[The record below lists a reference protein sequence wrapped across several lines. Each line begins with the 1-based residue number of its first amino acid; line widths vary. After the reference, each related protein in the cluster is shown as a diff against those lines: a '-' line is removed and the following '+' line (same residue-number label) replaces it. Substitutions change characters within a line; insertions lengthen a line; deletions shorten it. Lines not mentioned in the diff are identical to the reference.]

1 LEDGGKRHAA
11 VAAAGRQEGLIV
23 GAALSLRARF
33 DRWLH
38 GAPDDSVLRWLFRA
52 MLAITV
58 TVLAVDFWQLN
69 EREMQPNVSLPQ
81 LQRTADPATPL
92 RPRGDRGAPKHQ
104 SDAALHA
111 PMWFELLA
119 DGRLNAVGT
128 ISPGTAKTFA
138 EEIAKRGSYVKTV
151 VLHSPGG
158 SVADALE
165 MGRLIRQKGFN
176 TAVETGRYCASSCP
190 LMFAGGVER
199 YAGDKAVVGVHQVF
213 SISQVGAPVADTSEA
228 VQRVA
233 AECQRYL
240 REMGVDL
247 EVWMRAMETPRDAL
261 YYFKQDELL
270 SLKLATQ
277 RGDARTPFPASSAK
291 S

>member
-1 LEDGGKRHAA
+1 LTVSSPTLPAR
-11 VAAAGRQEGLIV
+11 
-23 GAALSLRARF
+23 LRA
-33 DRWLH
+33 WLH
-38 GAPDDSVLRWLFRA
+38 GSPDDAVLRWLFRA
-52 MLAITV
+52 MLATTV

-69 EREMQPNVSLPQ
+69 ARETEPGGAAPQ
-81 LQRTADPATPL
+81 VQRTDEPATPQ
-92 RPRGDRGAPKHQ
+92 RPSGDRGAPRQK
-104 SDAALHA
+104 SDAALNA
-111 PMWFELLA
+111 LMSFELVA

-128 ISPGTAKTFA
+128 IGPDTAKAFA
-138 EEIAKRGSYVKTV
+138 AEIAKRGSYVKTI

-158 SVADALE
+158 SVSDALQ
-165 MGRLIRQKGFN
+165 MGRLIRQKGYN

-190 LMFAGGVER
+190 LLFAGGVER

-213 SISQVGAPVADTSEA
+213 SIPQIGVAPADSSET

-240 REMGVDL
+240 RDMGVDL

-261 YYFKQDELL
+261 YYFKQEELFA
-270 SLKLATQ
+270 LKLATQ
-277 RGDARTPFPASSAK
+277 RGDGKSPPSIVSGAK

>member
-1 LEDGGKRHAA
+1 
-11 VAAAGRQEGLIV
+11 VASA
-23 GAALSLRARF
+23 SPTLRARLH
-33 DRWLH
+33 DWLH
-38 GAPDDSVLRWLFRA
+38 GSPDDAVLRWLFRA
-52 MLAITV
+52 MLVITV

-69 EREMQPNVSLPQ
+69 QRAVEDANAAPQ
-81 LQRTADPATPL
+81 VQRTAEPSAPL
-92 RPRGDRGAPKHQ
+92 LPGGDRGAPRQK
-104 SDAALHA
+104 SDPVLNAL
-111 PMWFELLA
+111 MSFELVG

-128 ISPGTAKTFA
+128 IGPGTAKAFA

-158 SVADALE
+158 SVSDALQ

-190 LMFAGGVER
+190 LIFAGGVER
-199 YAGDKAVVGVHQVF
+199 YAGDKAVLGVHQVF
-213 SISQVGAPVADTSEA
+213 SIPQIGVAATDSSET

-240 REMGVDL
+240 RDMGVDL

-261 YYFKQDELL
+261 YYFKQDELF

-277 RGDARTPFPASSAK
+277 KGDARTPGTAVSNAK

>member
-1 LEDGGKRHAA
+1 LSAA
-11 VAAAGRQEGLIV
+11 ST
-23 GAALSLRARF
+23 SLRARF
-33 DRWLH
+33 QHWLD
-38 GAPDDSVLRWLFRA
+38 GSPDDAVLRWLFRA
-52 MLAITV
+52 MLATTV

-69 EREMQPNVSLPQ
+69 QRALEETSAAPQ
-81 LQRTADPATPL
+81 VQRTGEPAAPL
-92 RPRGDRGAPKHQ
+92 RPSGDRGAPKHQ
-104 SDAALHA
+104 SDAALSA
-111 PMWFELLA
+111 LMSFELVA

-128 ISPGTAKTFA
+128 IGAGTAKTFA
-138 EEIAKRGSYVKTV
+138 DEIAKRGSYVKTI

-190 LMFAGGVER
+190 LLFAGGVER
-199 YAGDKAVVGVHQVF
+199 YAGDKAMVGVHQVF
-213 SISQVGAPVADTSEA
+213 SIPQVGVAAADSSET

-240 REMGVDL
+240 RDMGVDL

-261 YYFKQDELL
+261 YYFKQDELF

-277 RGDARTPFPASSAK
+277 RGDARTPPAAVSSAK

>member
-1 LEDGGKRHAA
+1 VSFSLPTT
-11 VAAAGRQEGLIV
+11 
-23 GAALSLRARF
+23 LRARF
-33 DRWLH
+33 GRWLH
-38 GAPDDSVLRWLFRA
+38 GSRDDAVLRWLFRA
-52 MLAITV
+52 MLGITV
-58 TVLAVDFWQLN
+58 SVLAVDFWQLN
-69 EREMQPNVSLPQ
+69 ERDLQPAIALPQ
-81 LQRTADPATPL
+81 VQRTAEPATPL

-104 SDAALHA
+104 SDAALNA
-111 PMWFELLA
+111 LMSFELLV

-128 ISPGTAKTFA
+128 IAPGTAKTFA
-138 EEIAKRGSYVKTV
+138 EEIAKRGSYVKTI

-213 SISQVGAPVADTSEA
+213 SISQVGAAVADSSEA

-277 RGDARTPFPASSAK
+277 RGDARTPSLAPSAR

>member
-1 LEDGGKRHAA
+1 MPSP
-11 VAAAGRQEGLIV
+11 
-23 GAALSLRARF
+23 SLRTRF
-33 DRWLH
+33 ERWLQ
-38 GAPDDSVLRWLFRA
+38 GAPDDAVLHWLFRA
-52 MLAITV
+52 MLATTV

-69 EREMQPNVSLPQ
+69 QRESEKTAPQ
-81 LQRTADPATPL
+81 LQRITEPAAPL
-92 RPRGDRGAPKHQ
+92 RPSGDRGAPKHQ
-104 SDAALHA
+104 SDTTLNALMA
-111 PMWFELLA
+111 FELLS

-128 ISPGTAKTFA
+128 IGPGTAKTFA
-138 EEIAKRGSYVKTV
+138 DEIAKRGSYVKTV

-158 SVADALE
+158 SVSDALE

-190 LMFAGGVER
+190 LMFAGGIER
-199 YAGDKAVVGVHQVF
+199 FAGDKAVLGVHQVF
-213 SISQVGAPVADTSEA
+213 SVPQIGVAASDGSEM

-261 YYFKQDELL
+261 YYFKQNELF

-277 RGDARTPFPASSAK
+277 KGDARALPAISSIK

>member
-1 LEDGGKRHAA
+1 MTVPSA
-11 VAAAGRQEGLIV
+11 
-23 GAALSLRARF
+23 SSTLRTRVE
-33 DRWLH
+33 RWLH
-38 GAPDDSVLRWLFRA
+38 GRPDDAVLRWLFRG
-52 MLAITV
+52 MLALTV

-69 EREMQPNVSLPQ
+69 QRPLDETSAAPQ
-81 LQRTADPATPL
+81 VQRTAKPAAPL
-92 RPRGDRGAPKHQ
+92 LPGGDRGAPRQK
-104 SDAALHA
+104 SDPALNA
-111 PMWFELLA
+111 LMSFELVA

-128 ISPGTAKTFA
+128 IGPGTAKAFA
-138 EEIAKRGSYVKTV
+138 DEIAKRGSYVKTI

-158 SVADALE
+158 SVSDALQ

-190 LMFAGGVER
+190 LVFAGGVER
-199 YAGDKAVVGVHQVF
+199 YAGDKATLGVHQVF
-213 SISQVGAPVADTSEA
+213 SIPQVGVVPSDSSET

-240 REMGVDL
+240 RDMGVDL

-261 YYFKQDELL
+261 YYFKQDELF

-277 RGDARTPFPASSAK
+277 KGDARTPAPAAVSSVK

>member
-1 LEDGGKRHAA
+1 M
-11 VAAAGRQEGLIV
+11 
-23 GAALSLRARF
+23 S
-33 DRWLH
+33 
-38 GAPDDSVLRWLFRA
+38 
-52 MLAITV
+52 
-58 TVLAVDFWQLN
+58 
-69 EREMQPNVSLPQ
+69 
-81 LQRTADPATPL
+81 
-92 RPRGDRGAPKHQ
+92 
-104 SDAALHA
+104 
-111 PMWFELLA
+111 FELLA
-119 DGRLNAVGT
+119 DGWLNAVGT
-128 ISPGTAKTFA
+128 IAPGTAKTFA
-138 EEIAKRGSYVKTV
+138 EEIAKRGSYVKTI

-165 MGRLIRQKGFN
+165 MGRLIRQNGFN

-199 YAGDKAVVGVHQVF
+199 FAGDKAVVGVHQVF
-213 SISQVGAPVADTSEA
+213 SISQVGAAVADSSEA

-277 RGDARTPFPASSAK
+277 RGDARTPSLAPSAR

>member
-1 LEDGGKRHAA
+1 MTVPSA
-11 VAAAGRQEGLIV
+11 
-23 GAALSLRARF
+23 SSTLRTRVE
-33 DRWLH
+33 RWLH
-38 GAPDDSVLRWLFRA
+38 GRPDDAVLRWLFRG
-52 MLAITV
+52 MLALTV

-69 EREMQPNVSLPQ
+69 QRPLDETSAAPQVQRMAEPAAPLLPG
-81 LQRTADPATPL
+81 
-92 RPRGDRGAPKHQ
+92 GDRGAPRQK
-104 SDAALHA
+104 SDAALNA
-111 PMWFELLA
+111 LMSFELVA

-128 ISPGTAKTFA
+128 IGPGTAKAFA
-138 EEIAKRGSYVKTV
+138 DEIAKRGSYVKTI

-158 SVADALE
+158 SVSDALQ

-190 LMFAGGVER
+190 LVFAGGVER
-199 YAGDKAVVGVHQVF
+199 YAGDKATLGVHQVF
-213 SISQVGAPVADTSEA
+213 SIPQVGVVPSDSSET

-240 REMGVDL
+240 RDMGVDL

-261 YYFKQDELL
+261 YYFKQNELF

-277 RGDARTPFPASSAK
+277 KGDARTPAPAAVSSVK

>member
-1 LEDGGKRHAA
+1 MSAA
-11 VAAAGRQEGLIV
+11 SM
-23 GAALSLRARF
+23 SLRTRF
-33 DRWLH
+33 EGWLH
-38 GAPDDSVLRWLFRA
+38 DSPDDAVLRWLFRA

-58 TVLAVDFWQLN
+58 SVLAVDFWQLN
-69 EREMQPNVSLPQ
+69 QRAVEETSAAPQ
-81 LQRTADPATPL
+81 VQRTDEPAAPL
-92 RPRGDRGAPKHQ
+92 RPNGDRGAPKHKP
-104 SDAALHA
+104 DAALNA
-111 PMWFELLA
+111 LMSFELVA

-128 ISPGTAKTFA
+128 IGPDTAKTFA
-138 EEIAKRGSYVKTV
+138 DEIAKRGSYIKTI

-158 SVADALE
+158 SVSDALE

-190 LMFAGGVER
+190 LLFAGGVER
-199 YAGDKAVVGVHQVF
+199 YVGDKAALGVHQVF
-213 SISQVGAPVADTSEA
+213 SIPQIGVTGADSSET

-240 REMGVDL
+240 RDMGVDL

-261 YYFKQDELL
+261 YYFKQDELFA
-270 SLKLATQ
+270 LKLATQ
-277 RGDARTPFPASSAK
+277 KGAARTPPPALSTAK

>member
-1 LEDGGKRHAA
+1 MT
-11 VAAAGRQEGLIV
+11 VASA
-23 GAALSLRARF
+23 SPTLRTRIE
-33 DRWLH
+33 RWLH
-38 GAPDDSVLRWLFRA
+38 GKPDDAVLRWLFRS
-52 MLAITV
+52 MLALTV

-69 EREMQPNVSLPQ
+69 QRALEETSAAPQVQRMAEPAAPLLPG
-81 LQRTADPATPL
+81 
-92 RPRGDRGAPKHQ
+92 GDRGAPRQK
-104 SDAALHA
+104 SDAALNA
-111 PMWFELLA
+111 LMSFELVA

-128 ISPGTAKTFA
+128 IGPGTAKAFA
-138 EEIAKRGSYVKTV
+138 DEIAKRGSYVKTI

-158 SVADALE
+158 SVSDALQ

-190 LMFAGGVER
+190 LVFAGGVER
-199 YAGDKAVVGVHQVF
+199 YAGDKAALGVHQVF
-213 SISQVGAPVADTSEA
+213 SIPQVGVAPSDSSET

-240 REMGVDL
+240 RDMGVDL

-261 YYFKQDELL
+261 YYFKQDELF

-277 RGDARTPFPASSAK
+277 KGDARTPAPAAVSSAK

>member
-1 LEDGGKRHAA
+1 MILSN
-11 VAAAGRQEGLIV
+11 VS
-23 GAALSLRARF
+23 LSLRTRIEC
-33 DRWLH
+33 WLN
-38 GAPDDSVLRWLFRA
+38 GSPDDAVLRWLFRA
-52 MLAITV
+52 MLATTV
-58 TVLAVDFWQLN
+58 SVLAVDFWQLN
-69 EREMQPNVSLPQ
+69 QRAPEETAPQ
-81 LQRTADPATPL
+81 LQKTSEPAAPL
-92 RPRGDRGAPKHQ
+92 RPKGDRGAPRHQ
-104 SDAALHA
+104 SDAALNA
-111 PMWFELLA
+111 SMSFELLA

-128 ISPGTAKTFA
+128 IGPDTAKTFA
-138 EEIAKRGSYVKTV
+138 QEIAKRGSYVKTL

-158 SVADALE
+158 SVSDALE

-199 YAGDKAVVGVHQVF
+199 YAGDKAVLGVHQLF
-213 SISQVGAPVADTSEA
+213 SIPQIGAAAPDGAET

-247 EVWMRAMETPRDAL
+247 EVWMRALETPRDAL
-261 YYFKQDELL
+261 YYFKPDELF

-277 RGDARTPFPASSAK
+277 RGDGRSSPPAVSSAK